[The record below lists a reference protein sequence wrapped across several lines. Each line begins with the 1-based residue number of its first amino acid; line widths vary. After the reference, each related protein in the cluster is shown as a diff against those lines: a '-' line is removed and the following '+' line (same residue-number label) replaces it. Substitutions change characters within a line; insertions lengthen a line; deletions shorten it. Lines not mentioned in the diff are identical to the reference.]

1 MDDTQ
6 KIEEIKRIIE
16 ITDLSVF
23 ENLCLAMI
31 EIIDVVYPNPK
42 RQKLQ
47 RND

>member
-1 MDDTQ
+1 MNDTQ

-16 ITDLSVF
+16 NTDLSIF

-31 EIIDVVYPNPK
+31 EIIDVVYPK
-42 RQKLQ
+42 RQNFK